1 MLRLMLS
8 LATSLVALAP
18 AAYAD
23 EFPPRKPGLWEITM
37 SSEQAPPEVTR
48 TCIDAA
54 FEAKMHAMGNTDT
67 AGLCSRHDTQRSGN
81 TVTGDSVCRVGS
93 SQVTSHTVTT
103 LTDDTAYTM
112 VMMAHYDP
120 PMFGGR
126 ADSKMTQEAK
136 WLGPCGADMQPG
148 DMIIHGQKMH
158 IPAMPQGA
166 HP

>member
-23 EFPPRKPGLWEITM
+23 EFTPRKAGLWEITM
-37 SSEQAPPEVTR
+37 SSEQAPPQVTR
-48 TCIDAA
+48 YCIDAA
-54 FEAKMHAMGNTDT
+54 VETRMHAMGNTDM
-67 AGLCSRHDTQRSGN
+67 ADLCSRHDTQRSGT
-81 TVTGDSVCRVGS
+81 TVTADSVCRVGP

-103 LTDDTAYTM
+103 LTGDTAYTT
-112 VMMAHYDP
+112 VITSHYDP
-120 PMFGGR
+120 PMLGGR
-126 ADSKMTQEAK
+126 ADSKMTQDAK

-148 DMIIHGQKMH
+148 DMIIQGQKVHM
-158 IPAMPQGA
+158 PTMPQGA